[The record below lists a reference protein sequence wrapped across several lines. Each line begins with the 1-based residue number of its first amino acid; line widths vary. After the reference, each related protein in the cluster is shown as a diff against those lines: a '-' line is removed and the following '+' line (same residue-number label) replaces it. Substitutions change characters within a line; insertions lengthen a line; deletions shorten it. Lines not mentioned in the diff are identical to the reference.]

1 AVIATD
7 TDGRVHW
14 LNASAEILTGWPQV
28 EAIGQPLK
36 DVFHTVHEQ
45 TRLPVED
52 PATRALRE
60 GAVGGAADHTL
71 LVAKDGAERPIDDS
85 AAAIRDETGKVTG
98 FILVFRDVTDRR
110 RAEAER
116 LASARLLASIVES
129 SEDAI
134 ISKSLE
140 GIIQTWNAAAQRLF
154 GYTAE
159 EIVGRPIRTLIPEER
174 SAEEDLIMARLREG
188 QRIRTFDTV
197 RVRKDGQLIDLA
209 VTISPLVNEV
219 GTVVGASKIARDIG
233 PQKDAERRVYALM
246 AELKA
251 GDRRKDQFLA
261 TLAHEIRG
269 PLAPI
274 RNGLEILKRTQP
286 GDPRADQARA
296 AMDRQVSQVERL
308 VEDLLDLSR
317 ITHNRLELRRRRVD
331 LRPAIE
337 PAIEACRLL
346 ADRFGHELRVTL
358 PESPVYVHGDTA
370 RITQVI
376 TNLLSNACK
385 YTEPPGA
392 IELTVRMEGGQ
403 AVISVKDNGIG
414 IATEMLPRVFEPFA
428 QTHQAVSR
436 SQGGLGIGLALVK
449 QLVEMHQGTV
459 EALSAGANKGSEFL
473 IRLPLMRA
481 EAALPGDAE
490 TKPLDEPLRLRI
502 LVVDDARDSAD
513 SLGLLLNLLGNETRT
528 AYDGPSALAA
538 ADQFRPDVV
547 LLDLGMPRMDGF
559 ETCRRLREN
568 AWGQGMIVIALTGWG
583 QPQDRNASHDA
594 GFDHHVVKPVDPG
607 ALAGLLASL
616 SSSRTSTQA

>member
-1 AVIATD
+1 
-7 TDGRVHW
+7 
-14 LNASAEILTGWPQV
+14 
-28 EAIGQPLK
+28 
-36 DVFHTVHEQ
+36 
-45 TRLPVED
+45 
-52 PATRALRE
+52 
-60 GAVGGAADHTL
+60 
-71 LVAKDGAERPIDDS
+71 
-85 AAAIRDETGKVTG
+85 
-98 FILVFRDVTDRR
+98 
-110 RAEAER
+110 
-116 LASARLLASIVES
+116 
-129 SEDAI
+129 
-134 ISKSLE
+134 
-140 GIIQTWNAAAQRLF
+140 
-154 GYTAE
+154 
-159 EIVGRPIRTLIPEER
+159 
-174 SAEEDLIMARLREG
+174 
-188 QRIRTFDTV
+188 
-197 RVRKDGQLIDLA
+197 
-209 VTISPLVNEV
+209 
-219 GTVVGASKIARDIG
+219 
-233 PQKDAERRVYALM
+233 M

-296 AMDRQVSQVERL
+296 AMDRQMSQVERL

-337 PAIEACRLL
+337 QAIEACRLL

-392 IELTVRMEGGQ
+392 IELTVRTEGGQ

-414 IATEMLPRVFEPFA
+414 ITTEMLPRVFEPFA

-459 EALSAGANKGSEFL
+459 EAFSAGANKGSEFL

-481 EAALPGDAE
+481 EAAVPGDAE

-607 ALAGLLASL
+607 ALAGLLGSL